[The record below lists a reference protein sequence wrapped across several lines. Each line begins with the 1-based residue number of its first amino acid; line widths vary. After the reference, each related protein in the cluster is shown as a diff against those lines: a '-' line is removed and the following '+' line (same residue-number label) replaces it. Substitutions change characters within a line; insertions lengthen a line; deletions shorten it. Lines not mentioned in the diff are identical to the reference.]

1 MENYVWYASYGSN
14 INQDRFYAYIFGDIP
29 PGGTV
34 SEVGCRDQ
42 SLPLRAENVMIDFPM
57 FFAKRSS
64 RWDNKGVGFIDTTSD
79 PERPTYGR
87 MYLITKEQYVD
98 VVRQENNDMMLE
110 IDFNQLESMGEYVID
125 STKMYGKVLDV
136 GEKEGRPI
144 YTFTHPHA
152 IDPDERITPSITYLK
167 VIGAGIKEAFGISTA
182 ALVDYYLLREEV
194 AEVYSRE
201 ELMEYL
207 AN

>member
-14 INQDRFYAYIFGDIP
+14 INQDRFLAYIFGGIP

-42 SLPLRAENVMIDFPM
+42 SMPMRAENVMIDFPM
-57 FFAKRSS
+57 FFGKRSR

-87 MYLITKEQYVD
+87 MYLITKEQYLD
-98 VVRQENNDMMLE
+98 VVRQENNDMTLE
-110 IDFNQLESMGEYVID
+110 IDFDRLEQDGEFVID
-125 STKMYGKVLDV
+125 SAKMYGKVLDV

-144 YTFTHPHA
+144 YTFTHPDR
-152 IDPDERITPSITYLK
+152 IRDEERIAPSLTYLK
-167 VIGAGIKEAFGISTA
+167 VISAGIKEAFEISIEE
-182 ALVDYYLLREEV
+182 LVDYYLLRDEV
-194 AEVYSRE
+194 AEVYTRE
-201 ELMEYL
+201 ELL
-207 AN
+207 NQL

>member
-57 FFAKRSS
+57 FFAKRSR
-64 RWDNKGVGFIDTTSD
+64 RWGNKGVGFIDTTSD
-79 PERPTYGR
+79 PNRPTYGR

-98 VVRQENNDMMLE
+98 VVRQENNDVELE
-110 IDFNQLESMGEYVID
+110 VDFDKLESEGEYVID
-125 STKMYGKVLDV
+125 PEKMYGKVLDV

-144 YTFTHPHA
+144 YTFTHPNV
-152 IDPDERITPSITYLK
+152 IQPSERVTPSITYLK
-167 VIGAGIKEAFGISTA
+167 VIGAGIKEEFGISTTE
-182 ALVDYYLLREEV
+182 LVDYYLLREEV
-194 AEVYSRE
+194 AAIYSKE
-201 ELMEYL
+201 ELLDEL
-207 AN
+207 